1 MPTTFWQRYKTM
13 LFVQICVGS
22 SCHLKGSQEIVE
34 LFQKAVE
41 EYRVDED
48 VVLSGNFCIGK
59 CNRVGVTVQV
69 NDDVHVGITK
79 ENFREFFQKN
89 ILDVIENERK

>member
-1 MPTTFWQRYKTM
+1 M

-34 LFQKAVE
+34 LLEAAVAE
-41 EYRVDED
+41 HHIEDD
-48 VVLSGNFCIGK
+48 VVLSGSFCIGK

-69 NDDVHVGITK
+69 NDDVHVGVTR
-79 ENFREFFQKN
+79 ENFREFFKN
-89 ILDVIENERK
+89 HILDVVERERM